1 MNSWI
6 LLCRLWGA
14 AFVLLASA
22 TGCVEKIVRINVH
35 VVNDDD
41 GAGVRSKAVALYD
54 YSCPILIACKRN
66 YVETRVTDSTGVAS
80 FILKARGELLFKVK
94 RCAADKLGM
103 PYGLL
108 RSDMVFPVMDV
119 TMRYSESECMRRL

>member
-1 MNSWI
+1 M
-6 LLCRLWGA
+6 
-14 AFVLLASA
+14 
-22 TGCVEKIVRINVH
+22 
-35 VVNDDD
+35 
-41 GAGVRSKAVALYD
+41 
-54 YSCPILIACKRN
+54 
-66 YVETRVTDSTGVAS
+66 TDSTGVAS